1 MLKNNKINIL
11 IALVAAIGLW
21 LYVTGT
27 INPNSTKKITNVE
40 VQLINQHSLIQENLA
55 VDNIEP
61 AYVDITIAGPRS
73 LLNSIEK
80 EDIKAT
86 ADVYTRFR
94 GSKSVNIEV
103 EVPKGIKVESKSSNK
118 ITVDVDQLVVEEKK
132 IEAVLDGELKDGSVL
147 GSVEIEPSTVK
158 VFGTAGNIGKVV
170 SVHAKLKSSKI
181 VGSKDSQ
188 SATLEAVY
196 SNGEKAKFI
205 SLSIDEAVVKTTIEK
220 TKKVPLKVNVKGKDK
235 IPFDIESI
243 KWQELIEVRGEFDII
258 ENLLEITSE
267 DIDISEIRESVK
279 IKIPI
284 KLPEG
289 IHLKKGSEEPYLSVI
304 LKNSASKSLEYEG
317 EDISVEN
324 LSQGL
329 KVDRINGK
337 ITLSLESTSG
347 EKIDISKKDV
357 PIYIDLTGRGIGEHT
372 VNIQAKVDSKYTYKI
387 QPERIKI
394 RILEK

>member
-170 SVHAKLKSSKI
+170 SVHAKVKSSKI

-324 LSQGL
+324 LSQVL